1 MDSYLDLLVQ
11 EIVQAAQPEEAPAKP
26 KKQPNPPTDELP
38 AESHLD
44 LLLQDIRNVADSSP
58 DQ

>member
-11 EIVQAAQPEEAPAKP
+11 EIVQAAQPEETPVKP

-44 LLLQDIRNVADSSP
+44 LLLQDIRNIADSSSDP
-58 DQ
+58 

>member
-11 EIVQAAQPEEAPAKP
+11 EIVQATQPEDAPAKP
-26 KKQPNPPTDELP
+26 KKQPTPPPVELP

-44 LLLQDIRNVADSSP
+44 LLLQDIRNIADSSA
-58 DQ
+58 D

>member
-11 EIVQAAQPEEAPAKP
+11 EIVQAAQPEETPTKP
-26 KKQPNPPTDELP
+26 KKQPNPPKDELP
-38 AESHLD
+38 PESHLD
-44 LLLQDIRNVADSSP
+44 LLLQDIRNIADSSS